1 MENSIHWWTFPYRVE
16 DWHYEGKNGTHV
28 EVEHRHLITVPGV
41 DHVEVVVVDAGNA
54 DHQHGGDD
62 EAGVVHCEAKQQSV
76 HGTRHRGTEG
86 EIKTIN
92 FSGVFF

>member
-1 MENSIHWWTFPYRVE
+1 M
-16 DWHYEGKNGTHV
+16 
-28 EVEHRHLITVPGV
+28 
-41 DHVEVVVVDAGNA
+41 EVVVVDAGNA

-62 EAGVVHCEAKQQSV
+62 EAGVVHREAKQQSV